1 MNRKAQLSGLLLGSA
16 TFKLGTSDCEL
27 NFPRKIHPYQFEQQK
42 QEVANWLHSIQV
54 ARWIWQLTLK
64 WWLRHSPKAKVFGL
78 LFWEIFG
85 PTLKQNIRWGQQHQW
100 QYSTPSSQ
108 QRPNWKTFE
117 LMVLTR
123 SPTKTKN
130 NIENMLVGDAL
141 THACIW
147 SFLKAHLYKNKP
159 RKTWQKNW
167 TSWRPQR
174 HQIINISNPRSA
186 CPIPSLT
193 QSKCLQLLAPLE
205 VLVLLQGWT
214 ANLLNL

>member
-1 MNRKAQLSGLLLGSA
+1 ML
-16 TFKLGTSDCEL
+16 EL
-27 NFPRKIHPYQFEQQK
+27 NFPRKIHLYQFEQQK

-78 LFWEIFG
+78 LFWEIFE
-85 PTLKQNIRWGQQHQW
+85 PTLKQNIRLGQQHQW

-130 NIENMLVGDAL
+130 HIKYFLVIFE
-141 THACIW
+141 CV
-147 SFLKAHLYKNKP
+147 SLYKITNLEKHD
-159 RKTWQKNW
+159 RKTG
-167 TSWRPQR
+167 
-174 HQIINISNPRSA
+174 HHDDH
-186 CPIPSLT
+186 
-193 QSKCLQLLAPLE
+193 KCIR
-205 VLVLLQGWT
+205 
-214 ANLLNL
+214 